1 MVDYARDANSGEI
14 TVEASRFRQRLLFAR
29 EIDLVPEEAS
39 DFLERVG
46 NKMSRESVG
55 MVAISEVVGES
66 LKIIHVFGE
75 IFGDVRFQDLEHAAL
90 APAGFGIAPGEAND
104 GADAG
109 FFENRGRDFDG
120 TGFDLGTQR
129 FLHDSADVFGLNVAN
144 AVL

>member
-29 EIDLVPEEAS
+29 EIDLVPEEAA

-46 NKMSRESVG
+46 NEMSRESVG
-55 MVAISEVVGES
+55 MVAISEVVSES
-66 LKIIHVFGE
+66 LKVIHVFGE

-120 TGFDLGTQR
+120 KGFTLGAQR
-129 FLHDSADVFGLNVAN
+129 FLHDSADVSGLNIAN

>member
-1 MVDYARDANSGEI
+1 MVDDARDANSGEI
-14 TVEASRFRQRLLFAR
+14 TVEASRFRQRLLFAG
-29 EIDLVPEEAS
+29 EIDFVPKEAA

-46 NKMSRESVG
+46 NEMSRESVS
-55 MVAISEVVGES
+55 MVAISEVMSES
-66 LKIIHVFGE
+66 LKVVHVFGE

-120 TGFDLGTQR
+120 EGFNLRSQR
-129 FLHDSADVFGLNVAN
+129 FLHNSADVFGLNVAD